1 MSDKVLARVEDK
13 EITNEVVDKFL
24 TELGPQVSMQFN
36 NPMGRKRIVDELVSQ
51 ELFYLNALEE
61 GIDKEEG
68 FLTELEKLKEGLLKQ
83 YVIGK
88 LLEDVKVEDADLEEY
103 YNENTEMFKKPET
116 VMASHIL
123 VDSEEK
129 ANDIAK
135 EIKDGL
141 AFEEAAKEY
150 SSCPSNQQGGNLG
163 EFGRGQMVPEFEEA
177 AFSLE
182 IDELSS
188 PVKTDHGYHLIVVKE
203 KNEEGIIPFE
213 EVKENLRMQLLGLK
227 QQEKYLAKSDE
238 LKEKYDV
245 EVNI

>member
-88 LLEDVKVEDADLEEY
+88 LLEDVKVEDADLKEY

-203 KNEEGIIPFE
+203 KNEEGIMPFE